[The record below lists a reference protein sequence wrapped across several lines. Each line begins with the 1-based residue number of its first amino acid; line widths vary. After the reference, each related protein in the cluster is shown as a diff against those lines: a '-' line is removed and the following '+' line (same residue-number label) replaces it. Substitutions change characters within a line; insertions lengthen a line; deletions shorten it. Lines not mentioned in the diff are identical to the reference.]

1 MKWQG
6 SWRTGVGLVL
16 AVMVAAGLAYAQF
29 LARLEGK
36 CTDEDGKP
44 YVGATIEI
52 DREDIKTHLEVKTD
66 KKGEYLYVGLQ
77 PGKYTITLKFEGRT
91 IFAYRGV
98 TLGAA
103 EQKVLDFDIKKEM
116 AANPAA
122 IKAKKEKE
130 ETAKKFGEL
139 KQHFEAGSEALTQG
153 RFAEAITE
161 LQTAAT
167 LDPMQDVVL
176 ATLGDA
182 YAANKQHN
190 EAVDAYQKA
199 LALRPENPGYH
210 NNLGNVFAKA
220 GKGPEAL
227 EEFRK
232 AADLEPLQAGMY
244 WRNAGI
250 VLYNAG
256 KTNEAIE
263 PLQKAIAADPNDA
276 LAYYLLGICLLGKV
290 EQKTEGGMMKMI
302 PAPGTVEALQK
313 YLQLEPNGS
322 HAAEVKAIL
331 EQLGATVQTE
341 FKRET
346 KKKKP

>member
-1 MKWQG
+1 MKWEG
-6 SWRTGVGLVL
+6 SWRTGVGLLLAL
-16 AVMVAAGLAYAQF
+16 AVTAGLAYAQF

-36 CTDEDGKP
+36 CTDAEGKP

-77 PGKYTITLKFEGRT
+77 PGKYTITLKFQGKT

-103 EQKVLDFDIKKEM
+103 EQKVLDFDIKKEI
-116 AANPAA
+116 ASNPEA
-122 IKAKKEKE
+122 IKAKKEQE
-130 ETAKKFGEL
+130 EAAKKFTEL
-139 KQHFEAGSEALTQG
+139 KQHFDAGSEALKQG
-153 RFAEAITE
+153 RVADAITE
-161 LQTAAT
+161 LQAAAA
-167 LDPMQDVVL
+167 LDPSQDVVL

-182 YAANKQHN
+182 FAANKQYN
-190 EAVDAYQKA
+190 ESVDAYQKA
-199 LALRPENPGYH
+199 LAVRPDNPGYH

-232 AADLEPLQAGMY
+232 AADLEPMQAGMF

-256 KTNEAIE
+256 KTSEAIE
-263 PLQKAIAADPNDA
+263 PLQKAITVDPNDS
-276 LAYYLLGICLLGKV
+276 LAYYLLGICLLSKV
-290 EQKTEGGMMKMI
+290 EQKTEGGVMKMI

-313 YLQLEPNGS
+313 YLELEPNGA
-322 HAAEVKAIL
+322 HAAEAKAIL
-331 EQLGATVQTE
+331 EQLGAPIQTH